1 MISGPARGIAGGPS
15 VSEPLFHVF
24 IERARAT
31 TPTAGRDLAQAIAAR
46 YGIPAEDLEK
56 RFAMG
61 RFRVKGNVDRAT
73 ADSYAADLASLGAVC
88 TVVAAGATPAPV
100 PTAQAMTLP
109 GGQRVATPPP
119 AAPPRVAPKPAPPPA
134 APAMPVQDLGALTG
148 EMPLT
153 LSTLDGASEDDAR
166 ASRKI
171 PLSASFGPPAD
182 TDPGR
187 QSSKNIALPASFGPP
202 ADVEPAR
209 QSSKNIAL
217 PASFGPPPDD
227 EPAHARSASRKVAAA
242 EPALFDP
249 FAPPEM
255 QSEEQELV
263 LAVERKPKKSAAP
276 PPEELAAPAAG
287 APVVPAAPAVAAVA
301 APRGPAAPRGS
312 ALGFLRDEGTRFV
325 VGVVLVTLL
334 GAIPALL
341 IGSSRVHGAFARLD
355 GELDQRQEKARKSR
369 DEWDGLE
376 RVRASFVERKR
387 DERQTIAITSVLMW
401 AALSGG
407 LAFVW
412 FRKIDWDRVTR

>member
-1 MISGPARGIAGGPS
+1 M
-15 VSEPLFHVF
+15 SEPLFHVF
-24 IERARAT
+24 IERARSTA
-31 TPTAGRDLAQAIAAR
+31 PTAGRDLARAIAAR
-46 YGIPAEDLEK
+46 YGIPAEELEK

-88 TVVAAGATPAPV
+88 SVVGAGATPLPV
-100 PTAQAMTLP
+100 ATGQAMTLP
-109 GGQRVATPPP
+109 GAQRMSPP
-119 AAPPRVAPKPAPPPA
+119 AAAPAPVA
-134 APAMPVQDLGALTG
+134 SPVQDLGALTG

-153 LSTLDGASEDDAR
+153 LATLDGASEEDAR

-171 PLSASFGPPAD
+171 PVSASFGPPD
-182 TDPGR
+182 SEPGR

-202 ADVEPAR
+202 ADPEPAR

-217 PASFGPPPDD
+217 PASFGPPADE
-227 EPAHARSASRKVAAA
+227 EPAQARSASRKVAAA
-242 EPALFDP
+242 EPVLFDP

-263 LAVERKPKKSAAP
+263 LAVERKPKQSAAP
-276 PPEELAAPAAG
+276 PPATVAAEAPLPAAPSTMHAPAAS
-287 APVVPAAPAVAAVA
+287 A
-301 APRGPAAPRGS
+301 APRPAAGPRGS
-312 ALGFLRDEGTRFV
+312 ALGFLRDEGARFV

-341 IGSSRVHGAFARLD
+341 IGSARVHSAFARLD
-355 GELDQRQEKARKSR
+355 SDLEQRQDKARKNR
-369 DEWDGLE
+369 DDWDQLD
-376 RVRASFVERKR
+376 RVRASFMTRKR
-387 DERQTIAITSVLMW
+387 DERQTIAITSILMW
-401 AALSGG
+401 AAVSGG

>member
-1 MISGPARGIAGGPS
+1 M
-15 VSEPLFHVF
+15 SEPLFHVF
-24 IERARAT
+24 IERARSTA
-31 TPTAGRDLAQAIAAR
+31 PTAGRDLARAIAAR
-46 YGIPAEDLEK
+46 YGIPAEELEK

-88 TVVAAGATPAPV
+88 TVVAAGATPPPV
-100 PTAQAMTLP
+100 ATGQAMTLP
-109 GGQRVATPPP
+109 GAQRVSPPP
-119 AAPPRVAPKPAPPPA
+119 VA
-134 APAMPVQDLGALTG
+134 APAVPVQDLGALTG

-153 LSTLDGASEDDAR
+153 LSTLDGASEEDAR

-171 PLSASFGPPAD
+171 PVSASFGPPD
-182 TDPGR
+182 SEPGR

-202 ADVEPAR
+202 ADPEPAR

-217 PASFGPPPDD
+217 PASFGPPPDE
-227 EPAHARSASRKVAAA
+227 EPAQARSASRKVAAA
-242 EPALFDP
+242 EPVLFDP

-263 LAVERKPKKSAAP
+263 LAVERKPKQSAAP
-276 PPEELAAPAAG
+276 PPATVAAEAPLPPPPTMHAPAAPG
-287 APVVPAAPAVAAVA
+287 APAAPRAA
-301 APRGPAAPRGS
+301 AAPRGS
-312 ALGFLRDEGTRFV
+312 ALGFLRDEGARFV

-341 IGSSRVHGAFARLD
+341 IGSARVSSAFARLD
-355 GELDQRQEKARKSR
+355 NDLAQRQDKARKNR
-369 DEWDGLE
+369 DDWEQLD
-376 RVRASFVERKR
+376 RVRASFMTRKR

-401 AALSGG
+401 AVVSGG

>member
-1 MISGPARGIAGGPS
+1 M
-15 VSEPLFHVF
+15 SEPLFHVF
-24 IERARAT
+24 IERARSTA
-31 TPTAGRDLAQAIAAR
+31 PTAGRDLARAIAAR
-46 YGIPAEDLEK
+46 YGIPGEELEK

-100 PTAQAMTLP
+100 ATAQAMTLP
-109 GGQRVATPPP
+109 GAQRVSPP
-119 AAPPRVAPKPAPPPA
+119 AAAPSPS
-134 APAMPVQDLGALTG
+134 MPVQDLGALTG

-153 LSTLDGASEDDAR
+153 LSTLDGASEEDAR

-171 PLSASFGPPAD
+171 PLAASFGPPD
-182 TDPGR
+182 SEPGR

-202 ADVEPAR
+202 ADPEPAR

-217 PASFGPPPDD
+217 PASFGPPPDE
-227 EPAHARSASRKVAAA
+227 EPAQARSASRKVAAVA

-263 LAVERKPKKSAAP
+263 LAVERKPKQSAAP
-276 PPEELAAPAAG
+276 PPATVAAEAPLPPPPSTMHAPAAS
-287 APVVPAAPAVAAVA
+287 A
-301 APRGPAAPRGS
+301 APRAPAAPRGS
-312 ALGFLRDEGTRFV
+312 ALGFLRDEGARFV

-341 IGSSRVHGAFARLD
+341 IGSARVRSAFARLD
-355 GELDQRQEKARKSR
+355 NDLEQRQEKARKNR
-369 DEWDGLE
+369 DDWEQLD
-376 RVRASFVERKR
+376 RVRASFLARKR

-401 AALSGG
+401 AAASGG